1 MIPAAILATAG
12 TALVTAM
19 TTDGW
24 EGVRKKVA
32 QWFGRGKKDDTDR
45 ALTELDQSR
54 AALAALAAATGA
66 ELDRTRTEQ
75 EIVWRTRMG
84 DLASRDEGAAA
95 ELPALVRELQALT
108 STVAGRIEQHA
119 TASGNAQQAVLGQ
132 GVQTNTFGGQG
143 GTS

>member
-19 TTDGW
+19 VTDGW

-32 QWFGRGKKDDTDR
+32 QWLGRGKQDDTDR
-45 ALTELDQSR
+45 ALAELDQSR
-54 AALAALAAATGA
+54 AALTAATGA
-66 ELDRTRTEQ
+66 ELDRARMEQ
-75 EIVWRTRMG
+75 EIIWRTRMG
-84 DLASRDEGAAA
+84 DLASRDETAAA
-95 ELPALVRELQALT
+95 ELPALVHELQAL
-108 STVAGRIEQHA
+108 SSNVAGHIEQHA

-132 GVQTNTFGGQG
+132 GTQTNTFGSQG

>member
-1 MIPAAILATAG
+1 VIPATILATAA

-32 QWFGRGKKDDTDR
+32 QWFGRVKKDGTDR
-45 ALTELDQSR
+45 ALAELDQSR
-54 AALAALAAATGA
+54 AALTDA
-66 ELDRTRTEQ
+66 TRTEQ
-75 EIVWRTRMG
+75 EIIWRTRMG
-84 DLASRDEGAAA
+84 DLASRDETAAA

-108 STVAGRIEQHA
+108 ATVAGHIEQHA

-132 GVQTNTFGGQG
+132 GTQTNTFGSQG
-143 GTS
+143 GTT

>member
-19 TTDGW
+19 VTDGW

-32 QWFGRGKKDDTDR
+32 QWFGRGKQDDTDR
-45 ALTELDQSR
+45 ALAELDQSR
-54 AALAALAAATGA
+54 AALTAATGA
-66 ELDRTRTEQ
+66 ELDRAQMEQ
-75 EIVWRTRMG
+75 EIIWRTRMG
-84 DLASRDEGAAA
+84 DLASRDDQAAE

-108 STVAGRIEQHA
+108 ATVAGHIEQHA

-132 GVQTNTFGGQG
+132 GTQTNTFGSQG

>member
-1 MIPAAILATAG
+1 VIPATILATAA

-32 QWFGRGKKDDTDR
+32 QWFGRGKQDGTDR
-45 ALTELDQSR
+45 ALAELDQSR
-54 AALAALAAATGA
+54 AALTDA
-66 ELDRTRTEQ
+66 TRTEQ
-75 EIVWRTRMG
+75 EIIWRTRMG
-84 DLASRDEGAAA
+84 DLASRDGAAAA

-108 STVAGRIEQHA
+108 ATVAGHIEQHA

-132 GVQTNTFGGQG
+132 GTQTNTFGSQG
-143 GTS
+143 GTT

>member
-12 TALVTAM
+12 AALVTAM
-19 TTDGW
+19 VTDGW

-32 QWFGRGKKDDTDR
+32 QWFGRGKQNDTDR

-54 AALAALAAATGA
+54 AALTAATGA
-66 ELDRTRTEQ
+66 ELDRARMEQ
-75 EIVWRTRMG
+75 EIIWRTRMG
-84 DLASRDEGAAA
+84 DLASRDESAAA
-95 ELPALVRELQALT
+95 ELPGLVRELQALT
-108 STVAGRIEQHA
+108 ATAVGHIEQHA

-132 GVQTNTFGGQG
+132 GTQTNTFGSQG